1 MCRCSCGFVFK
12 TMHFVLKMMKSAFV
26 AAAVGERGATCGV
39 DWGDDVGGA
48 MATLAA
54 ACSCDGVL
62 AAMQEE

>member
-1 MCRCSCGFVFK
+1 
-12 TMHFVLKMMKSAFV
+12 MHFVLKMMKSAFV
-26 AAAVGERGATCGV
+26 AAAVGERGAACGV